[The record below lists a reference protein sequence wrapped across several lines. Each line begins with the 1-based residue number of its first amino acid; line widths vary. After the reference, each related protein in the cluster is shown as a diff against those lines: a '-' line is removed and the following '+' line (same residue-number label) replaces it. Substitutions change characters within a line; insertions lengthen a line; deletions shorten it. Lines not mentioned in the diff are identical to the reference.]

1 MNLIVKAGCRIFQ
14 KAFRL
19 VIPVLPYR
27 EPKIVDA
34 CDDLKEVFEKEKIT
48 SLLIVTDKG
57 IIDHGLI
64 KTVEETCKK
73 YCVEYTIYS
82 GVKPNPTVENVEC
95 GLHLYQNSQS
105 QAIIAIGGGS
115 SMDCGKA
122 IGACIANPKK
132 KVKDMKGILRVIHKL
147 PPLIAI
153 PTTAGTGSE
162 VTLASVISDPKNHDK
177 YALMDFPLIPHY
189 AVLDPKMTYT
199 LPKSLTATTGMDALT
214 HAIEAYIGGSTT
226 PKTRRLALD
235 AIKLIYQNL
244 WIAYENP
251 QNEVARRNMS
261 LAAYQAGLAFS
272 MSYVGYIHAIAHSLG
287 GQYDIA
293 HGLAN
298 AVVMPYVLKAYG
310 HRIDRK
316 MHDIALVAGVSNEI
330 DRDEDACRKMI
341 ASIEALNQKMH
352 IPSHIAEIQEKD
364 IPSLA
369 KHASLEAN
377 PLYPVPVLWNAKEL
391 APLYRQIKGE

>member
-1 MNLIVKAGCRIFQ
+1 MANRMILNETSYFGPGSRKVIAEEVAKRGYKKA
-14 KAFRL
+14 L
-19 VIPVLPYR
+19 VITD
-27 EPKIVDA
+27 K
-34 CDDLKEVFEKEKIT
+34 DLVKFGVTKK
-48 SLLIVTDKG
+48 VTDVL
-57 IIDHGLI
+57 DDAGLAY
-64 KTVEETCKK
+64 E
-73 YCVEYTIYS
+73 IYS
-82 GVKPNPTVENVEC
+82 NIKPNPTIENVQT
-95 GLHLYQNSQS
+95 GVAAFKKSGADYL
-105 QAIIAIGGGS
+105 IAIGGGS

-244 WIAYENP
+244 WIAYEDP

-298 AVVMPYVLKAYG
+298 AVAICFKSVWAPY
-310 HRIDRK
+310 
-316 MHDIALVAGVSNEI
+316 
-330 DRDEDACRKMI
+330 
-341 ASIEALNQKMH
+341 
-352 IPSHIAEIQEKD
+352 
-364 IPSLA
+364 
-369 KHASLEAN
+369 
-377 PLYPVPVLWNAKEL
+377 
-391 APLYRQIKGE
+391 